1 MFLLFETYS
10 STTWTST
17 RLRLESFVFRH
28 HCERMSVR
36 RIGTSVLAWW
46 VVRREQYSIAHHVPD
61 VGGTLSSDHERVERS
76 ILFYKTGLDVWRA
89 LNTEELPSDG
99 SIVVCVDG
107 SDDDRSAVEWAV
119 RLAQHVHSSIRLVHA
134 LPDVG
139 KWFDPAVLIAGDRL
153 ESELRR
159 VGKKFLDDAVLIV
172 RDLDAEIEVECS
184 ITGGAATDLI
194 ETVSANSRL
203 LILGGSRTGPLRD
216 LIFGHSIIE
225 LVNAAVCPVLVW
237 RKGRDESADPTRP
250 IVVGIDGSQPSRR
263 ALRAAFDLA
272 RTFGT
277 DLVAVH
283 VGAVEDADELDYG
296 TSVDRQQQRDVERKW
311 LHDIVDPYK
320 SEYPTVAVE
329 VRAVGASVARELGT
343 MSATAQV
350 IAVGSRGRGRLSSA
364 ILGSVSQSLIHRA
377 QCPVL
382 VVP

>member
-1 MFLLFETYS
+1 M
-10 STTWTST
+10 
-17 RLRLESFVFRH
+17 
-28 HCERMSVR
+28 
-36 RIGTSVLAWW
+36 
-46 VVRREQYSIAHHVPD
+46 
-61 VGGTLSSDHERVERS
+61 SSDRERVERS
-76 ILFYKTGLDVWRA
+76 ILIHKTGLDVRRA
-89 LNTEELPSDG
+89 LNTEEEPSAQDG
-99 SIVVCVDG
+99 NIVVCVDG

-119 RLAQHVHSSIRLVHA
+119 KLAQHVHCSIRLVHA

-139 KWFDPAVLIAGDRL
+139 KWFDPAVLIAGAQL

-184 ITGGAATDLI
+184 ITGGAAIDLI
-194 ETVSANSRL
+194 ETVSVNCRL

-237 RKGRDESADPTRP
+237 RRGRDESADPTRP

-263 ALRAAFDLA
+263 ALAAAFDLA
-272 RTFGT
+272 RTFGI

-283 VGAVEDADELDYG
+283 VGAIEDADELDYG

-311 LHDIVDPYK
+311 LYDIVDPYK

-343 MSATAQV
+343 MSAAAQV